1 MNGRLYRSTT
11 DRMIS
16 GVAGGL
22 ADYLNLDP
30 SLVRIIWAVLMVVTG
45 GLFFL
50 VYIVMWIVV
59 PEGPGRVRAPWRDV
73 TPPPPGGPAA
83 AAGAATDPVTGAPLD
98 DPLAGDPMAADPMAT
113 EPRFFGT
120 PRHEGSGNGRL
131 VFGLVLIGLGAYFL
145 LRNYIPVIAWDRFWP
160 VLLVLAGVALLI
172 ATTRR
177 HPHQ

>member
-59 PEGPGRVRAPWRDV
+59 PEGAGRVRGPWRDV
-73 TPPPPGGPAA
+73 TPPAPGAPAA
-83 AAGAATDPVTGAPLD
+83 GEADPVTGAPISE
-98 DPLAGDPMAADPMAT
+98 PLAGDPTAT
-113 EPRFFGT
+113 EPRPFT
-120 PRHEGSGNGRL
+120 TARHQGSGNGRL
-131 VFGLVLIGLGAYFL
+131 IFGLVLIGLGAYFL
-145 LRNYIPVIAWDRFWP
+145 LRNYIPAIAWDRFWP

-172 ATTRR
+172 AATRR
-177 HPHQ
+177 QAR